1 MKKVT
6 MTTWLLA
13 FALISNIAL
22 SHAAPPA
29 NAPKAPQQGTTT
41 HQVRSSQTAP
51 VNLNQASLEE
61 LESIKGV
68 GPALAERII
77 AYRSENGKFKTAED
91 LMNVKGIGQ
100 AKFGRI
106 KEQVMV

>member
-6 MTTWLLA
+6 ITTWLVALM
-13 FALISNIAL
+13 LISNLAL
-22 SHAAPPA
+22 SHAAPEPA
-29 NAPKAPQQGTTT
+29 KASKAGQGTS
-41 HQVRSSQTAP
+41 QVRSAQTVP

-77 AYRSENGKFKTAED
+77 AYRNENGKFKTAED

>member
-6 MTTWLLA
+6 LTMWLLA
-13 FALISNIAL
+13 FAFIGNTAL
-22 SHAAPPA
+22 SHAAPV
-29 NAPKAPQQGTTT
+29 NTQKAPQGAS
-41 HQVRSSQTAP
+41 QVRSSQPTAP

-77 AYRSENGKFKTAED
+77 AYRNENGKFKTTED
-91 LMNVKGIGQ
+91 LMHVKGFGQ
-100 AKFGRI
+100 AKFGRV
-106 KEQVMV
+106 KEQVIV

>member
-6 MTTWLLA
+6 TTTWLLA

-22 SHAAPPA
+22 SHAAPA
-29 NAPKAPQQGTTT
+29 NAQKAAQGTS
-41 HQVRSSQTAP
+41 QVRSSQTAP

-77 AYRSENGKFKTAED
+77 AYRNENGKFKTAED
-91 LMNVKGIGQ
+91 LMNVKGFGQ